1 MDLKARDVVVTGGAG
16 ALGGAVVEA
25 LRARGATL
33 HAPAID
39 ELDVGDEAA
48 VTAYY
53 AGIPSVWASIHL
65 IGGFVMKPLVETTLA
80 DFDRMMALNART
92 CFVACREAVR
102 AMRRGGGGGR
112 IVNVI
117 ARPVLVPTAGL
128 VAYAASKAAVASI
141 TQSLAAELRDED
153 IWVNAVAPSLI
164 DTPANRASMP
174 DADHA
179 SWPKA
184 EDLARTICDL
194 ASPENRLIS
203 GALVPLYGHA

>member
-102 AMRRGGGGGR
+102 AMRRGGGGR